1 MSILEISSSGGCAC
15 DPARA
20 RYYRIVFRRNLVAVI
35 LTLICFSSV
44 AAAAEWSTDYAKAL
58 ATAKAQNKR
67 VLLDFTGSDWCGPC
81 IQFKKAVFSRPEF
94 AAYAEKNLVLVEVDY
109 PQRKQQSPTL
119 VKQNERLAKQYGIEE
134 KGYPTVV
141 LLDPNG
147 EILREFNGYS
157 GETAADLIAWIEGK
171 KKS

>member
-1 MSILEISSSGGCAC
+1 M
-15 DPARA
+15 
-20 RYYRIVFRRNLVAVI
+20 FRRNLLAVL
-35 LTLICFSSV
+35 LTFLCFSSGAV
-44 AAAAEWSTDYAKAL
+44 AADWSTDYAKAL
-58 ATAKAQNKR
+58 QTAKTQNKR

-81 IQFKKAVFSRPEF
+81 IQFKKQVFSRPDF

-109 PQRKQQSPTL
+109 PQRKKQSAEL

-147 EILREFNGYS
+147 KIVRELTGYD
-157 GETAADLIAWIEGK
+157 GETVVDLIAWIEGK
-171 KKS
+171 AKK